1 MKLHKI
7 SLARV
12 LGLGALTSCDSKLDV
27 TNPNQPTAEI
37 FGHNVADLEEAVIAC
52 YNHIRNTPFRLRRP
66 ARSPPA
72 TFR

>member
-7 SLARV
+7 SLALV

-37 FGHNVADLEEAVIAC
+37 FGHNVADLKRLSSLVI
-52 YNHIRNTPFRLRRP
+52 ITSVWKEP
-66 ARSPPA
+66 
-72 TFR
+72 TDV